1 MCKTAVHEFT
11 NQYSQNCIF
20 FKIKKKLMLKKPVS
34 EYKLTRSYVRG
45 VLSLYPTWPARP
57 HGEHASLSYSSRSH
71 NVVVTFLLPFCGLF
85 PDLLAWSTEAIKFNF
100 KKEDG

>member
-1 MCKTAVHEFT
+1 
-11 NQYSQNCIF
+11 
-20 FKIKKKLMLKKPVS
+20 MLKKPVS
-34 EYKLTRSYVRG
+34 VYKLTRSYVRG

-100 KKEDG
+100 KKFECDTFTCIYVTRTYDDQY